1 MANEPEPDRSIYSTR
16 FPELSPSRDTSTRH
30 HSQAGV
36 LSVEISGQKQP
47 EGVELSSSV
56 CLLGSTLL
64 TMTTSQTTQIRNGL
78 PNVHQALPFT
88 PLSCLVI
95 RHRYQ
100 FVIHIVRE
108 VSRRTSTWGY
118 NGGRSRVFSRVACV
132 HTHHH
137 IRQDCRQRAF
147 VPQGHQLPR
156 LSGNVTMQAL
166 YKYLLYLEMRTSR
179 VPYSAGA
186 FTGYTV
192 FPITLPRDAV
202 LYVAGSVSQL
212 GITWIRSEVVF
223 RVSGDPLC

>member
-1 MANEPEPDRSIYSTR
+1 
-16 FPELSPSRDTSTRH
+16 
-30 HSQAGV
+30 
-36 LSVEISGQKQP
+36 
-47 EGVELSSSV
+47 
-56 CLLGSTLL
+56 
-64 TMTTSQTTQIRNGL
+64 MTTSQTTQIRNGL

-88 PLSCLVI
+88 PLSCFVI
-95 RHRYQ
+95 CHRYQ
-100 FVIHIVRE
+100 FVTHIVRE

-118 NGGRSRVFSRVACV
+118 SASRISSRVTCV

-179 VPYSAGA
+179 LHYSAGA
-186 FTGYTV
+186 FILVGYTV
-192 FPITLPRDAV
+192 FPIMLPRNAV
-202 LYVAGSVSQL
+202 LYVRPAGIVSQL

-223 RVSGDPLC
+223 LVGGDTL